1 MFFIVNE
8 EIFYEAFGPL
18 ALPERKKNSQIG
30 LYVTIMSR
38 TRLRVNLPVVFVY
51 QLSSCGFKPRCCQ

>member
-18 ALPERKKNSQIG
+18 ALPERKKKTVKLGFMLLSCH
-30 LYVTIMSR
+30 V
-38 TRLRVNLPVVFVY
+38 RV
-51 QLSSCGFKPRCCQ
+51 

>member
-38 TRLRVNLPVVFVY
+38 TRLRVNLPVWPVW
-51 QLSSCGFKPRCCQ
+51 LSIRLPTK

>member
-38 TRLRVNLPVVFVY
+38 TRLRVNLPVWPVL
-51 QLSSCGFKPRCCQ
+51 LSIRLPTK